1 MAMSS
6 ARAACRA
13 SPATACPASV
23 GSQASEPRC
32 APFATTGS
40 DAATCA
46 AECMGA
52 PRLHIAAHH
61 DNSVDPE
68 PYFGG
73 RRCSQPG
80 CRRNGARLR
89 DLGVFEPPAE
99 DRMPVG
105 TAPAAAAPSV
115 AEPKAQAPTEE
126 YALCL
131 QTLRDTVWLLRQL
144 LQL

>member
-1 MAMSS
+1 
-6 ARAACRA
+6 
-13 SPATACPASV
+13 
-23 GSQASEPRC
+23 
-32 APFATTGS
+32 
-40 DAATCA
+40 
-46 AECMGA
+46 MGA
-52 PRLHIAAHH
+52 PRLHIAAHR

-68 PYFGG
+68 PYWGG
-73 RRCSQPG
+73 RRCSQLG
-80 CRRNGARLR
+80 CRRNGACLR
-89 DLGVFEPPAE
+89 NVGVFEPLAE

>member
-1 MAMSS
+1 
-6 ARAACRA
+6 
-13 SPATACPASV
+13 
-23 GSQASEPRC
+23 
-32 APFATTGS
+32 
-40 DAATCA
+40 
-46 AECMGA
+46 MGA
-52 PRLHIAAHH
+52 PRLHIAAHR

-73 RRCSQPG
+73 RGCSQSG

-89 DLGVFEPPAE
+89 NLGVFEPLAE

-131 QTLRDTVWLLRQL
+131 QTLRDTVWLLRHL